1 MRCGDKEVLLYLL
14 LEHQSTDD
22 PRMAFRL
29 LVYMVRIWELH
40 VRKHPGATHFP
51 AIVPMVVHHSREGW
65 TSPTSFSALLDLEP
79 EALSAIAAYV
89 PTFRFLLDDLQVAS
103 DASLR
108 ARTMSAVGRLA
119 LFCLRHAPDPSKLV
133 QRLARWLD
141 LIREARST
149 PGGRD
154 ALKFVWQ
161 YILTVSE
168 REKPEDLVE
177 QLLLVVGEESK
188 EDVVT
193 AGEMLIER
201 GRKEEREKAHEE
213 WRAMLQ
219 GILLKQLR
227 ARFGALPRSAAARVR
242 AAEPAQ
248 LERWLGRVIAARTL
262 ADALSEE

>member
-1 MRCGDKEVLLYLL
+1 
-14 LEHQSTDD
+14 
-22 PRMAFRL
+22 
-29 LVYMVRIWELH
+29 
-40 VRKHPGATHFP
+40 
-51 AIVPMVVHHSREGW
+51 
-65 TSPTSFSALLDLEP
+65 
-79 EALSAIAAYV
+79 V
-89 PTFRFLLDDLQVAS
+89 PTIRFLLDDLQVAS

-108 ARTMSAVGRLA
+108 TRTMSAVGRLA
-119 LFCLRHAPDPSKLV
+119 LFCLRHASDPGKTV

-141 LIREARST
+141 VIREARST

-168 REKPEDLVE
+168 PEKPEDLVE

-201 GRKEEREKAHEE
+201 GRQEGREETRVT
-213 WRAMLQ
+213 LQ

-227 ARFGALPRSAAARVR
+227 ARFGALPKSAAARVR
-242 AAEPAQ
+242 AAEPVQ

-262 ADALSEE
+262 ADVLAEE